1 VGQQRSKRDELRVDD
16 NRRVLMLLKEEQLP
30 ATVGCS
36 MSLLGTARPCAQ
48 CNGWRQIVAALAH
61 AGSSSG

>member
-16 NRRVLMLLKEEQLP
+16 NPRVLMLLKEEQLP

-36 MSLLGTARPCAQ
+36 MAILGAARLWTK
-48 CNGWRQIVAALAH
+48 CNGWRRMVAAPAQT
-61 AGSSSG
+61 GSSSG

>member
-16 NRRVLMLLKEEQLP
+16 NPRVLMLLKEEQLP

-36 MSLLGTARPCAQ
+36 MAILETARLCTQ
-48 CNGWRQIVAALAH
+48 CNGWRQIVAALVH